1 MLPVPH
7 HAPIWSLVF
16 YQEKNW
22 TNRKCN
28 LCHREPSV
36 SHSFVQSHSLKH
48 EIIGHSH
55 AVTAKRHSVTSHI
68 ISLWVVKRLCQMKI
82 RIWQSNYFIFN
93 SRQLVFSPF
102 IHSFIRVFGLQDGA
116 TSKPVKSRS
125 VKMFSMSNWSI
136 FYTEDTSPCSLL
148 VEFFVLY
155 WH

>member
-102 IHSFIRVFGLQDGA
+102 IHSFECSGFRMGPPLNPLNLEVWKCF
-116 TSKPVKSRS
+116 
-125 VKMFSMSNWSI
+125 
-136 FYTEDTSPCSLL
+136 PCRIEVSSTLKILL
-148 VEFFVLY
+148 HAVC
-155 WH
+155 